1 MRNIKFRVWNNSSK
15 EYISNNFVYMSPN
28 GFVPIPSKPNLY
40 KQVSDILGGENIVEQ
55 WTGLKDKNDKAI
67 LRMISSF
74 RSH

>member
-1 MRNIKFRVWNNSSK
+1 MRNIKFRAWNNSSK

-28 GFVPIPSKPNLY
+28 GELLFVPILSKPNLY

-67 LRMISSF
+67 YENER
-74 RSH
+74 